1 MRRLRAVVFDLWGTL
16 VDASVEE
23 FLGLRRRIAERA
35 GIDEERFEAVWAET
49 YHLRETGPILP
60 ALRAVGLPDDTV
72 PDVLAWRRE
81 VTRRCLVPRDDA
93 PELLA
98 ELRRR
103 GLRIGLISMCTQEVA
118 ELWQKTSLAP
128 LVEEP
133 VFSCEVGLAKPDP
146 RIYELACRRL
156 GVAAEE
162 ALFVGDGANDELAGA
177 DRAGM
182 RAVLLDGSGEH
193 GRHWEG
199 ERIPALADLLPLI
212 DAAASV
218 R

>member
-1 MRRLRAVVFDLWGTL
+1 
-16 VDASVEE
+16 
-23 FLGLRRRIAERA
+23 
-35 GIDEERFEAVWAET
+35 
-49 YHLRETGPILP
+49 
-60 ALRAVGLPDDTV
+60 
-72 PDVLAWRRE
+72 
-81 VTRRCLVPRDDA
+81 
-93 PELLA
+93 
-98 ELRRR
+98 
-103 GLRIGLISMCTQEVA
+103 MCTQEVA

-199 ERIPALADLLPLI
+199 ERIPALPDLLPLI